1 MKKALKRNN
10 HELFIVNQ
18 DGSKTIIDNT
28 NSVLVGI
35 RGNISAIWGDV
46 SGIRGNISGIWGD
59 VSGIRGDVSG
69 IEGDVSGI
77 EGNVSGIWGDVS
89 GCEISEQAREKGINV
104 KNLIQDE

>member
-35 RGNISAIWGDV
+35 SGN
-46 SGIRGNISGIWGD
+46 
-59 VSGIRGDVSG
+59 
-69 IEGDVSGI
+69 
-77 EGNVSGIWGDVS
+77 VS
-89 GCEISEQAREKGINV
+89 GCEISEQDREKGINV

>member
-59 VSGIRGDVSG
+59 VSG
-69 IEGDVSGI
+69 
-77 EGNVSGIWGDVS
+77 
-89 GCEISEQAREKGINV
+89 CEISEQAREKGINV